1 MALFKYSEARA
12 DTLDKIMRRVR
23 QIVKG
28 KFLVAYHLPMKVAD
42 LKLNL
47 QDLGQSTVGGGMS
60 HVDCAKLF
68 SNAGEQ
74 QVPISTLCE
83 KFLNLKYAKR
93 PSPSY
98 AFTEAKIA
106 MALW

>member
-47 QDLGQSTVGGGMS
+47 QDLG
-60 HVDCAKLF
+60 
-68 SNAGEQ
+68 
-74 QVPISTLCE
+74 
-83 KFLNLKYAKR
+83 
-93 PSPSY
+93 
-98 AFTEAKIA
+98 
-106 MALW
+106 